1 MRNTQATPKW
11 TPQKQRSGKKKKGTE
26 QGLTELK
33 GQLRVHLT

>member
-1 MRNTQATPKW
+1 MQATPKW
-11 TPQKQRSGKKKKGTE
+11 TPQKQRSGKKKGTE